1 MSAFCWSSNATLQYE
16 GSPFKI
22 KQKGEFPDGPVVRTR
37 RFYCG
42 GLGSIPGQAIEIP
55 QAAQLGDLQRSLS
68 VHALGGE
75 ASLGFCNQRPEVI
88 TYPTLDGQKIPMS
101 RN

>member
-1 MSAFCWSSNATLQYE
+1 MGKKLTTCR
-16 GSPFKI
+16 
-22 KQKGEFPDGPVVRTR
+22 EFPGGLSVRIPG
-37 RFYCG
+37 FHCG

-88 TYPTLDGQKIPMS
+88 TYPTLDGQKIPMP